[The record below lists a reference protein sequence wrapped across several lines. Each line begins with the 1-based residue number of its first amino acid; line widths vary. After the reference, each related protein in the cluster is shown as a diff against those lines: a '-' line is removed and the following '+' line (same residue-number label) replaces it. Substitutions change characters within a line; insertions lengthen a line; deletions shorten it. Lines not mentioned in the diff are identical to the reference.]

1 MKLVKV
7 NQKFYDLCKQYGVA
21 DELMENEAGRPGV
34 LLVQL
39 TYKGINRN
47 FVVPLRSNISGKT
60 PKEQYLSL
68 PPNKNTKPGNRH
80 GVHYIKLFPIEKE
93 YINKYVVS
101 GKYYKTILNILD
113 KKEPDI
119 ISSVKEYL
127 AKCESGQKHSM
138 TPNINGIIDMFNMLK
153 EEKIRK

>member
-60 PKEQYLSL
+60 PK
-68 PPNKNTKPGNRH
+68 
-80 GVHYIKLFPIEKE
+80 
-93 YINKYVVS
+93 
-101 GKYYKTILNILD
+101 
-113 KKEPDI
+113 
-119 ISSVKEYL
+119 
-127 AKCESGQKHSM
+127 
-138 TPNINGIIDMFNMLK
+138 
-153 EEKIRK
+153 